1 MRILAPLA
9 LAASAAFALA
19 GCGHADDASQDA
31 QADSV
36 EIPADE
42 ALNNTPEPSTD
53 TAATDFAAEQATK
66 AAEVSANSAADA
78 AQDAAADATAAAEA
92 AQKSAEGAG
101 KAQ

>member
-1 MRILAPLA
+1 MRILAPLV
-9 LAASAAFALA
+9 LATAFALA
-19 GCGHADDASQDA
+19 GCGHADDASQEA

-42 ALNNTPEPSTD
+42 ALQNTPEPSTD
-53 TAATDFAAEQATK
+53 TAAADSAAEQATK
-66 AAEVSANSAADA
+66 AAEASANQSADA
-78 AQDAAADATAAAEA
+78 AQAAAADATAAAEA

>member
-42 ALNNTPEPSTD
+42 ALSNTPEPSTD
-53 TAATDFAAEQATK
+53 TATADAAEEATK
-66 AAEVSANSAADA
+66 AAEEASASSAADA
-78 AQDAAADATAAAEA
+78 AQAAAADATAAAEA
-92 AQKSAEGAG
+92 ASKDAG

>member
-9 LAASAAFALA
+9 LAAAFALG

-42 ALNNTPEPSTD
+42 ALQNTPEPSTD
-53 TAATDFAAEQATK
+53 TAAADAAEQATT
-66 AAEVSANSAADA
+66 AAEASANSSADA
-78 AQDAAADATAAAEA
+78 AQAAAADATAAAEA
-92 AQKSAEGAG
+92 AQGAAKDSG

>member
-1 MRILAPLA
+1 MRILAPLV
-9 LAASAAFALA
+9 LAAAFALA
-19 GCGHADDASQDA
+19 GCGHADDASQEA

-42 ALNNTPEPSTD
+42 ALQNTPEPSTD
-53 TAATDFAAEQATK
+53 TAAADSAAEQATK
-66 AAEVSANSAADA
+66 AAEASANQSADA
-78 AQDAAADATAAAEA
+78 AQAAAADATAAAEA

>member
-42 ALNNTPEPSTD
+42 ALNNTPEPW
-53 TAATDFAAEQATK
+53 
-66 AAEVSANSAADA
+66 
-78 AQDAAADATAAAEA
+78 
-92 AQKSAEGAG
+92 KSLPWRF
-101 KAQ
+101 QWITS